1 MKRPPALALCLL
13 ALLGLAACA
22 TSASRPDGRSPAS
35 PHVRC
40 LTDPRESGT
49 RPLIFL
55 FCIESP

>member
-1 MKRPPALALCLL
+1 MKRPSALALCLL
-13 ALLGLAACA
+13 ALLVLAACA
-22 TSASRPDGRSPAS
+22 TPTRPSPPESS
-35 PHVRC
+35 PRVRC